1 MAEHRGSPPLLSD
14 RRCPSSPEPS
24 SPLTPTP
31 DDLRRLRE
39 LLEAVAADRSI
50 LATLPEDERRRLLVA
65 AGRTVHPETDQKRRL
80 VKALRKAKRRRVEA
94 HDRALLA
101 ATGIR
106 STRES
111 EVFVPPP
118 RLLPGSEVGRPHE
131 LLEPRSCYV
140 CKAEYRQLHFF

>member
-1 MAEHRGSPPLLSD
+1 MAEHRDSPSLLTAA
-14 RRCPSSPEPS
+14 RPVPSPEPS
-24 SPLTPTP
+24 SAPTP
-31 DDLRRLRE
+31 DDLRRVRE

-50 LATLPEDERRRLLVA
+50 LATLPEDGRRRLLVA

-80 VKALRKAKRRRVEA
+80 VKAFRKAKRRRVEA

-106 STRES
+106 SAREPD
-111 EVFVPPP
+111 VFVPPP
-118 RLLPGSEVGRPHE
+118 RLLPGGGTERPRE

-140 CKAEYRQLHFF
+140 CKAEYRQL